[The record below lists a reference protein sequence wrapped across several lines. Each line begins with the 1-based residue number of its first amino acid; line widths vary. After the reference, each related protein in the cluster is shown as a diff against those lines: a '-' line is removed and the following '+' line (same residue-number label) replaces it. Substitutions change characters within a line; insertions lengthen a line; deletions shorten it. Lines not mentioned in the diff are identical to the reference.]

1 VGDVFL
7 ERSTFSETAF
17 DELSIIWDERGYGN
31 TADIYYEKLCTVIMY
46 YNIMLIIK
54 LKYEQKDYEM

>member
-1 VGDVFL
+1 VGDMFL

-46 YNIMLIIK
+46 S
-54 LKYEQKDYEM
+54 LKVNN